1 MVDLSNGF
9 ITAYYRSIT
18 LKYFN
23 KKYTKR
29 IFALLVLIAFVIG
42 AIVLL
47 RNAGVYLLVNDPLP
61 EKLDLIF
68 TFAGENA
75 RNHYSEELLQQYPDA
90 HWLLS
95 DYKDGYV
102 RILRRD
108 SFDMSRVTIVD
119 TCKNTFS
126 EVLAL
131 KKYLQHSGESVLG
144 EHRQPLQIGLISGPY
159 HMRRIQMMTK
169 KTIRS
174 SDFNIYYLPVPLD
187 KYNWTRDMFRLWWKS
202 PVYEVV
208 STEMLKI
215 IYFKL
220 FK

>member
-1 MVDLSNGF
+1 M
-9 ITAYYRSIT
+9 
-18 LKYFN
+18 
-23 KKYTKR
+23 
-29 IFALLVLIAFVIG
+29 
-42 AIVLL
+42 
-47 RNAGVYLLVNDPLP
+47 RNAGTYLLVNDPLP

-75 RNHYSEELLQQYPDA
+75 RNHYSEKLLQQYPDA

-131 KKYLQHSGESVLG
+131 KEYLQQSGENPLR
-144 EHRQPLQIGLISGPY
+144 EHHGPLQIGLISGPY
-159 HMRRIQMMTK
+159 HMRRIQLMTQK
-169 KTIRS
+169 AIRS
-174 SDFNIYYLPVPLD
+174 GDFNFHYLPVPLD
-187 KYNWTRDMFRLWWKS
+187 KYNWTAAMFKTWWKS

-208 STEMLKI
+208 STETLKI
-215 IYFKL
+215 VYFRL

>member
-1 MVDLSNGF
+1 M
-9 ITAYYRSIT
+9 
-18 LKYFN
+18 
-23 KKYTKR
+23 
-29 IFALLVLIAFVIG
+29 LLVLATIM
-42 AIVLL
+42 LL
-47 RNAGVYLLVNDPLP
+47 RNAGTYLLVNDPLP
-61 EKLDLIF
+61 EELDLIF

-75 RNHYSEELLQQYPDA
+75 RNHYSEELLKQFPET

-108 SFDMSRVTIVD
+108 SFDMSRVTVVD

-131 KKYLQHSGESVLG
+131 KEYLHLSGKNLLKERRKS
-144 EHRQPLQIGLISGPY
+144 LQIGLVSGPY
-159 HMRRIQMMTK
+159 HMRRIKMMTK
-169 KTIRS
+169 KAIKS
-174 SDFNIYYLPVPLD
+174 NEIDLYYLPVPLD
-187 KYNWTRDMFRLWWKS
+187 KYNWTSTMFKTWWNS

-208 STEMLKI
+208 SSEILKI

>member
-1 MVDLSNGF
+1 MMYN
-9 ITAYYRSIT
+9 RSII
-18 LKYFN
+18 LKYFR

-29 IFALLVLIAFVIG
+29 TLLLLVLSTIVTA
-42 AIVLL
+42 AILLL

-61 EKLDLIF
+61 KKLDLIF

-75 RNHYSEELLQQYPDA
+75 RNHYSEELLKQYPDA

-95 DYKDGYV
+95 DYKNGYV
-102 RILRRD
+102 RILRRE

-131 KKYLQHSGESVLG
+131 KEYLRLPGENALRD
-144 EHRQPLQIGLISGPY
+144 RQKPLQIGLISGPY
-159 HMRRIQMMTK
+159 HMRRIQLMTK
-169 KTIRS
+169 KAIT
-174 SDFNIYYLPVPLD
+174 SDSLDIYYLPVPFD
-187 KYNWTRDMFRLWWKS
+187 KYNWTSDMFKVWWKS

-208 STEMLKI
+208 SSETLKI
-215 IYFKL
+215 VYFKL

>member
-1 MVDLSNGF
+1 L
-9 ITAYYRSIT
+9 
-18 LKYFN
+18 
-23 KKYTKR
+23 
-29 IFALLVLIAFVIG
+29 ALLVPVVLVIATIL
-42 AIVLL
+42 LL
-47 RNAGVYLLVNDPLP
+47 RNAGIYLLVNDPLP
-61 EKLDLIF
+61 KKLDLIF

-75 RNHYSEELLQQYPDA
+75 RNHYSENLLQQYPDA

-131 KKYLQHSGESVLG
+131 KEYLQVSGENILR
-144 EHRQPLQIGLISGPY
+144 EHQKPLQIGLISGPY
-159 HMRRIQMMTK
+159 HMRRIQMMTQK
-169 KTIRS
+169 AIRS

-187 KYNWTRDMFRLWWKS
+187 KYNWTREMFKIWWKS

-208 STEMLKI
+208 STETLKI
-215 IYFKL
+215 VYFRL

>member
-1 MVDLSNGF
+1 MVS
-9 ITAYYRSIT
+9 
-18 LKYFN
+18 
-23 KKYTKR
+23 
-29 IFALLVLIAFVIG
+29 LVLVVF
-42 AIVLL
+42 IVL
-47 RNAGVYLLVNDPLP
+47 RNAGTYLLVKNPLP
-61 EKLDLIF
+61 EELDLIF

-75 RNHYSEELLQQYPDA
+75 RNHYTEELLRQFPGT

-102 RILRRD
+102 RILRREN
-108 SFDMSRVTIVD
+108 FDMSRVTIID

-131 KKYLQHSGESVLG
+131 REFLRLSGKNLLR
-144 EHRQPLQIGLISGPY
+144 EHRKSLQVGLVSGPY
-159 HMRRIQMMTK
+159 HMRRIKMMTK
-169 KTIRS
+169 KAIKS
-174 SDFNIYYLPVPLD
+174 SEIDFYYLPVPLD
-187 KYNWTRDMFRLWWKS
+187 KYNWTSTMFKTWWNS

-208 STEMLKI
+208 SSEILKI

>member
-1 MVDLSNGF
+1 MVNP
-9 ITAYYRSIT
+9 RSTT
-18 LKYFN
+18 LKHFN
-23 KKYTKR
+23 RKYTKR
-29 IFALLVLIAFVIG
+29 TFTLFVLVIFVI
-42 AIVLL
+42 VTTLLL
-47 RNAGVYLLVNDPLP
+47 RNAGLYLLVNDPLP
-61 EKLDLIF
+61 DKLDLIF

-108 SFDMSRVTIVD
+108 SFNMSRVTVVD

-131 KKYLQHSGESVLG
+131 KKYLQISSDNLLR
-144 EHRQPLQIGLISGPY
+144 EHIRPLQIGLISGPY
-159 HMRRIQMMTK
+159 HMRRIQMITQG
-169 KTIRS
+169 TIRS
-174 SDFNIYYLPVPLD
+174 SEFNIHYLPVPLD
-187 KYNWTRDMFRLWWKS
+187 KYNWTKDMFKTWWKS
-202 PVYEVV
+202 PAYEVV
-208 STEMLKI
+208 SSEILKI
-215 IYFKL
+215 VYYKL